1 MMTEQS
7 HHNPLS
13 AGPSGAR
20 GALFALIL
28 TLALVVPGLPCISDD
43 NPAHLGFDEVGDS
56 IKSAYDDLTLPSRN
70 TRVRLITDNVEAWNA
85 RWYIMQ
91 NARECIDTT
100 YFILEHDVFGDSFA
114 GLLLKKAQEGLSIRL
129 MIDARGS
136 SFFAS
141 RFSGGQDYLQELV
154 AAGAEV
160 KIFNP
165 MLMGL
170 PDLPCGLKYF
180 ISSNH
185 DKILVVDGQYV
196 ITGGRNIARCNFADP
211 DDDPTVNLDV
221 DVIMEGEFISRVIT
235 VAFDEEF
242 ASLESYSVHKDLLGN
257 WFSKS
262 DHLLM
267 AEAAM
272 DAWMRGGQLYEP
284 TGDYSFDP
292 SIYNEELVKCP
303 SNTTYEN
310 YIPFQG
316 DRFFPVKILDKHSIA
331 GERNDIT
338 DSIVQL
344 IDATEKEI
352 IIQNPYVVLTEKAM
366 ASLQRANDRGVRII
380 LHTNSPI
387 SSNSL
392 LTQAF
397 FIKDWMKMQLAMP
410 QLEVWVFTIK
420 RLIHSKVFVFDRKV
434 TIVGTYNMD
443 PMSEDINSEVLAC
456 INSGSFGTRTALSII
471 EDLKSSRKYS
481 LGLSKDGQVPVELFG
496 PAAIAKG
503 RLKTILDFLAAIKW
517 LRPLI

>member
-1 MMTEQS
+1 M
-7 HHNPLS
+7 
-13 AGPSGAR
+13 
-20 GALFALIL
+20 LFASIL
-28 TLALVVPGLPCISDD
+28 AMVLVLPGLPCSADNTAAYD
-43 NPAHLGFDEVGDS
+43 NPAHLGFDEIGDS
-56 IKSAYDDLTLPSRN
+56 IKSSYDDLALPSRN
-70 TRVRLITDNVEAWNA
+70 TRVRLITDNVEAWYA

-91 NARECIDTT
+91 NARVSIDTT
-100 YFILEHDVFGDSFA
+100 YYILNHDVFGDAFA
-114 GLLLKKAQEGLSIRL
+114 GLLLKKAQEGVSVRL

-165 MLMGL
+165 MLRGL

-180 ISSNH
+180 ISCNH
-185 DKILVVDGQYV
+185 DKIIVVDGQYV
-196 ITGGRNIARCNFADP
+196 ITGGRNIAKCYFADP
-211 DDDPTVNLDV
+211 ADDPTVVLDT
-221 DVIMEGEFISRVIT
+221 DVVMEGEFISQVSS

-242 ASLESYSVHKDLLGN
+242 ASLDNYTVQEDLLGN

-272 DAWMRGGQLYEP
+272 DAWMHGGQLYEP
-284 TGDYSFDP
+284 TGDHRFDP

-303 SNTTYEN
+303 SSTTYEN
-310 YIPFQG
+310 YTPFQG
-316 DRFFPVKILDKHSIA
+316 DRFFPVKIIDKHSIA

-338 DSIVQL
+338 DSIVKL
-344 IDATEKEI
+344 LDATEKEI
-352 IIQNPYVVLTEKAM
+352 IIQNPYVVLTEKAT
-366 ASLQRANDRGVRII
+366 AALQRANDRGVRII

-397 FIKDWMKMQLAMP
+397 FVKDWLKLQLAMP
-410 QLEVWVFTIK
+410 QMEVWVFTIK

-456 INSGSFGTRTALSII
+456 INSGSFAMQTAQSITK
-471 EDLKSSRKYS
+471 DLKNSRKYT
-481 LGLSKDGQVPVELFG
+481 LDLSKDGQLPVELFG
-496 PAAIAKG
+496 PASIAKG
-503 RLKTILDFLAAIKW
+503 RLKIILDFLSSIKW